1 MYIILRK
8 HTFSYEIPYVI
19 DAHFLRQSILN
30 PGKDKCFK
38 IVVKYFLK
46 SFQILKHWYFDW
58 GGATISNSI
67 VRKQLCSRFG
77 DCAPFSKSFGHSVQ
91 EGALMLSLGL
101 TTTLSTSR
109 RATFDAYRTRL
120 NLDRRRKSRKDGG
133 ITMTERCRHLARWIS
148 EGRRNFLEHHL
159 IKFGSGTKS
168 VVLFWRVTDQKI
180 TSFISETLINV
191 SFTLQYFKSHL

>member
-1 MYIILRK
+1 M
-8 HTFSYEIPYVI
+8 I

-30 PGKDKCFK
+30 PRKDKCFK

-58 GGATISNSI
+58 GGGNNLSI
-67 VRKQLCSRFG
+67 VRKQLCRRVEV
-77 DCAPFSKSFGHSVQ
+77 CAPFSKSFGHSVR

-120 NLDRRRKSRKDGG
+120 NLDRWRKSRKDGG

-159 IKFGSGTKS
+159 HKIWKRHQECGFVLACDGSEDNKLHFRD
-168 VVLFWRVTDQKI
+168 V
-180 TSFISETLINV
+180 N
-191 SFTLQYFKSHL
+191 